1 MSEINIWPVHFADDI
16 PRWRVV
22 TFDESGV
29 IVAERTFH
37 DEEEA
42 REYYITLKGM
52 NTSKKIFLK
61 LDICQ
66 NIIQK

>member
-1 MSEINIWPVHFADDI
+1 MSDKVEIWQVHYDDDV

-22 TFDESGV
+22 TLRKNV

-42 REYYITLKGM
+42 REFYITLKGM
-52 NTSKKIFLK
+52 NGR
-61 LDICQ
+61 
-66 NIIQK
+66 

>member
-1 MSEINIWPVHFADDI
+1 MSEINIWPVHFNDDI

-22 TFDESGV
+22 TIDENGV

-42 REYYITLKGM
+42 DYEERITR
-52 NTSKKIFLK
+52 
-61 LDICQ
+61 
-66 NIIQK
+66 

>member
-1 MSEINIWPVHFADDI
+1 MSDIKIWSVHFADDI

-22 TFDESGV
+22 TIDENGV

-42 REYYITLKGM
+42 REFYNTLKGM
-52 NTSKKIFLK
+52 NGR
-61 LDICQ
+61 
-66 NIIQK
+66 

>member
-1 MSEINIWPVHFADDI
+1 MSEVNIWPVHFADDI

-22 TFDESGV
+22 TIDESGV

-42 REYYITLKGM
+42 RAVSYTHLTLP
-52 NTSKKIFLK
+52 TSDLV
-61 LDICQ
+61 
-66 NIIQK
+66 